1 MSGRLFF
8 NRDHLSFLLHLDW
21 IKIMSLKTKP
31 IGFKSGL

>member
-8 NRDHLSFLLHLDW
+8 NRDQLHLDW

-31 IGFKSGL
+31 IGFESGL

>member
-8 NRDHLSFLLHLDW
+8 NGIICLFLLHLDW

-31 IGFKSGL
+31 IGFESGL